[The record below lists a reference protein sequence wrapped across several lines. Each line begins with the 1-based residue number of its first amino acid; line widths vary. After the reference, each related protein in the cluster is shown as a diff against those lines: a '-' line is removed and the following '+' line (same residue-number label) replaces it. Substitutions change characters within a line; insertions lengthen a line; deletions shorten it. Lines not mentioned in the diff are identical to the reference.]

1 MLSEAEN
8 VDSLLGYEVGCYVL
22 NILDCADR
30 RSYCC
35 LSIIGRAKRAPHW
48 GVQSRFRVIYICMS
62 VGMYVCRGPK
72 SVGGNTWA
80 KRAHAQ
86 SQYCAVK
93 SNQ

>member
-1 MLSEAEN
+1 MSQRRRLRKIPT
-8 VDSLLGYEVGCYVL
+8 DSSSGPSGEGCREQQLRQVFL
-22 NILDCADR
+22 IFF
-30 RSYCC
+30 
-35 LSIIGRAKRAPHW
+35 IERAKRAPHW
-48 GVQSRFRVIYICMS
+48 GVQSRFRVINMY

-93 SNQ
+93 SDQ